1 MVYHARCGSEKETV
15 MSTVAQNVASS
26 DKAAQPRLPKL
37 GFEHIDRT
45 PTASQITKCGDLQ
58 KEPAKVG

>member
-1 MVYHARCGSEKETV
+1 MGTAANH
-15 MSTVAQNVASS
+15 ASS
-26 DKAAQPRLPKL
+26 ADSAVKTAVPRL
-37 GFEHIDRT
+37 GFEHITRT

>member
-1 MVYHARCGSEKETV
+1 